1 MLTKYFDIQMYLYI
15 FIYRLHKNE
24 VNLDLGR
31 KKIVN
36 MINEVIKNKIK
47 MSRKKN
53 KYYSKNLMMMYY

>member
-31 KKIVN
+31 KKN
-36 MINEVIKNKIK
+36 SKHDKW
-47 MSRKKN
+47 SDKK
-53 KYYSKNLMMMYY
+53 